1 MLLIPNAMF
10 TGYVAH
16 LNTRGIDAAI
26 HAEYKKWLRYY
37 LDFCD
42 KYPVPESKS
51 ERVRLFCEKLREKKQ
66 SDNQRQ
72 RAAHAVSLYFEM
84 KQEEEYTKVRE
95 RYSLEAGAGT
105 VAELK
110 EYEMSAPAESQSVPD
125 ETERLIV
132 RRSPSQYTEAGYQEK
147 SKSPEWDAL
156 LATMAAEIKVRHYSR
171 KTLKTYA
178 NWSRQFQRFLKDK
191 SPQELAT
198 ADVKEYM
205 TYLAVQ
211 CKVAASTQNQAFN
224 ALLFLYRHGLKREF
238 GELRDVPRAKKSLY
252 IPVVLSRPEID
263 AILAQLSYPFNL
275 VVKLLFGCGL
285 RQFECLQ
292 LRVRDFNFDAGILT
306 IHGKGKKDRT
316 VPLPESLVPEL
327 RAQIK
332 VVGELHDRD
341 LSAGYD
347 GVFLDDAVEKKY
359 PKAPKEFVHQW
370 FFPQKNLT
378 LVAET
383 GQRRRWHLHESE
395 LQEALYPA
403 VRRAKIPK
411 RVTSHTF
418 RHSFAT
424 HLLQAGYDIRVIQTL
439 LGHSSLKTTM
449 IYTHCV
455 PVRTVKEPKSPLD
468 F

>member
-1 MLLIPNAMF
+1 MIDFPKALLPK
-10 TGYVAH
+10 Y
-16 LNTRGIDAAI
+16 LKLLKKRGVPAASF
-26 HAEYKKWLRYY
+26 AECIKWCRYF
-37 LDFCD
+37 LDYCD
-42 KYPVPESKS
+42 KYPASISQTEQSL
-51 ERVRLFCEKLREKKQ
+51 LFIEKLKAKKQ
-66 SDNQRQ
+66 NELQCRQ
-72 RAAHAVSLYFEM
+72 AAYAVKVFLEVQIQEVLPQQSASHKPLAVSGSSTD
-84 KQEEEYTKVRE
+84 QPVIAR
-95 RYSLEAGAGT
+95 RYA
-105 VAELK
+105 
-110 EYEMSAPAESQSVPD
+110 
-125 ETERLIV
+125 
-132 RRSPSQYTEAGYQEK
+132 SQYSDAGYQEK
-147 SKSPEWDAL
+147 SDSPEWDAV
-156 LATMAAEIKVRHYSR
+156 LASMAAEIKVRHYSR

-178 NWSRQFQRFLKDK
+178 NWSRQFQRFMKNK
-191 SPQELAT
+191 PPHELTT
-198 ADVKEYM
+198 ADVKEYL
-205 TYLAVQ
+205 TYLAVK
-211 CKVAASTQNQAFN
+211 CNVASTTQNQAFN
-224 ALLFLYRHGLKREF
+224 SLLFFFRHGLKREF

-252 IPVVLSRPEID
+252 VPMVLSREEID
-263 AILAQLSYPFNL
+263 AILAQLSNPFDL

-292 LRVRDFNFDAGILT
+292 LRIRDFNFDAGKLT

-316 VPLPESLVPEL
+316 VPIPEVILPE
-327 RAQIK
+327 IK
-332 VVGELHDRD
+332 KQVRLVGELHDRD
-341 LSAGYD
+341 LAAGYD

-359 PKAPKEFVHQW
+359 PKAPKEFMHQW

-378 LVAET
+378 QVAEN

-403 VRRAKIPK
+403 VRKAKIPK

-468 F
+468 L

>member
-1 MLLIPNAMF
+1 MIDFPKALLSQYLIQ
-10 TGYVAH
+10 
-16 LNTRGIDAAI
+16 LEKRGVPAVNF
-26 HAEYKKWLRYY
+26 AECIKWSRYF
-37 LDFCD
+37 LDYCA
-42 KYPVPESKS
+42 KYPAPGTQAEQLP
-51 ERVRLFCEKLREKKQ
+51 LFIEKLKSKKQ
-66 SDNQRQ
+66 SELACRQ
-72 RAAHAVSLYFEM
+72 AAYAVSAFFEVQ
-84 KQEEEYTKVRE
+84 KQ
-95 RYSLEAGAGT
+95 GT
-105 VAELK
+105 L
-110 EYEMSAPAESQSVPD
+110 PQLPD
-125 ETERLIV
+125 EGVSQKQIIV
-132 RRSPSQYTEAGYQEK
+132 SGVSSEPLVSPRRYASQYSEAGYQEK
-147 SKSPEWDAL
+147 SDSPEWDAVL
-156 LATMAAEIKVRHYSR
+156 ETMAGEIKVRHYSR

-178 NWSRQFQRFLKDK
+178 NWSRKFQRFLKNK
-191 SPQELAT
+191 PPQELT
-198 ADVKEYM
+198 TVDVKEYL
-205 TYLAVQ
+205 THLAVA
-211 CKVAASTQNQAFN
+211 CKVASTTQNQAFN
-224 ALLFLYRHGLKREF
+224 SLLFFYRHGLKREF
-238 GELRDVPRAKKSLY
+238 GELCDVPRAKKSLY
-252 IPVVLSRPEID
+252 IPAVLSRAEID
-263 AILAQLSYPFNL
+263 AILAQLSYPFDL

-316 VPLPESLVPEL
+316 VPIPEAIRPEL
-327 RAQIK
+327 QAQIK
-332 VVGELHDRD
+332 AVGELHYRD
-341 LSAGYD
+341 LAAGYD

-359 PKAPKEFVHQW
+359 PKAPKEFVQQW

-378 LVAET
+378 TVQEN

-403 VRRAKIPK
+403 VRKAKIPK

-455 PVRTVKEPKSPLD
+455 PVRTVKEPRSPLD

>member
-1 MLLIPNAMF
+1 MKWNGVAVDQHQN
-10 TGYVAH
+10 YV
-16 LNTRGIDAAI
+16 
-26 HAEYKKWLRYY
+26 KWLRYF
-37 LDFCD
+37 LDFCAKHVIAHD
-42 KYPVPESKS
+42 KM
-51 ERVRLFCEKLREKKQ
+51 ERLRLFVEKLREKKQ
-66 SDNQRQ
+66 ADEHCRQ
-72 RAAHAVSLYFEM
+72 ATHAVTLYFEM
-84 KQEEEYTKVRE
+84 QPHEPLTQENSPVAD
-95 RYSLEAGAGT
+95 EASS
-105 VAELK
+105 VSSEPN
-110 EYEMSAPAESQSVPD
+110 YSVPSPPPQ
-125 ETERLIV
+125 R
-132 RRSPSQYTEAGYQEK
+132 PSQFHLAGYQET
-147 SKSPEWDAL
+147 SDSPEWDEV

-171 KTLKTYA
+171 KTLITYA
-178 NWSRQFQRFLKDK
+178 KWSRHFQRFLKNK
-191 SPQELAT
+191 PLQELT
-198 ADVKEYM
+198 TGDVKAYL
-205 TYLAVQ
+205 THLAVT

-224 ALLFLYRHGLKREF
+224 SLLFFFRHGLKREF

-252 IPVVLSRPEID
+252 IPTVLSRAEID
-263 AILAQLSYPFNL
+263 AILANLSYPFDL

-292 LRVRDFNFDAGILT
+292 LRVRDFNFEAGKLT

-316 VPLPESLVPEL
+316 VSIPEAIRPEL
-327 RAQIK
+327 QAQIK
-332 VVGELHDRD
+332 AVGELHNRD
-341 LSAGYD
+341 LAAGYD

-359 PKAPKEFVHQW
+359 PKAPKELIHQW

-378 LVAET
+378 TVQET

-403 VRRAKIPK
+403 VRKAKIPK

-455 PVRTVKEPKSPLD
+455 PVRTIKEPKSPLD
-468 F
+468 LD